1 MLTICYTT
9 ASYSLSGFMKLGLV
23 CHLDFKI
30 SIVIQSDGEE
40 LIRLK
45 EILSTGKINTPCPS
59 LDVNK
64 IETHLFKH

>member
-1 MLTICYTT
+1 
-9 ASYSLSGFMKLGLV
+9 MKLGLV